1 MDRDIILNKTDI
13 IERCLARIFE
23 EYDNNPLNLENYT
36 KQDSIILNLQR
47 ACEAC
52 IDIAMHMISKNKW
65 GIPQN
70 SRDAFEILHRNDII
84 SSQLLRNLK
93 GMIGFRNIAVHNY
106 QSLEIDILRK
116 VIENNL
122 KDLTDFT
129 KTIIGYIQN

>member
-1 MDRDIILNKTDI
+1 MDKDIIINKVAI
-13 IERCLARIFE
+13 IERCLLRICE
-23 EYDNNPLNLENYT
+23 EYNNNPLNLKNLT

-47 ACEAC
+47 ALEVC

-70 SRDAFEILHRNDII
+70 SRDSFEILHQHKVI
-84 SSQLLRNLK
+84 SSHLLTNLK

-106 QSLEIDILRK
+106 QSLEIDILKK

-122 KDLTDFT
+122 GDLTDFT
-129 KTIIGYIQN
+129 KIIMGYIH